1 MSIPLPNR
9 KLPLNDTINYK
20 QLQTEMICWKQEEKR
35 IKTLRECF
43 SLDSVKY
50 SINIGWK
57 GGVYSQMCGHY
68 LHFDCYSSYKK
79 TLDESLSRSS
89 NVEYSCPM
97 CRQIANCV
105 LPVITLSATK
115 QHQQTTPNSAS
126 PSSFQLNPPFSLAH
140 SSLSNSPAK
149 LWILSSLADKQAHL
163 DEILN
168 EDNLSKQSIES
179 SNLNDRIIN
188 LLKTRPFSTPEFSS
202 KTLTQCKN
210 DALAIITLTTPLEFR
225 YIDQWSPL
233 GSSAPMTSPIDD
245 GKYNC
250 FFNTDW
256 NLFVFLQNFL

>member
-1 MSIPLPNR
+1 
-9 KLPLNDTINYK
+9 
-20 QLQTEMICWKQEEKR
+20 MICWKQEEKR

-115 QHQQTTPNSAS
+115 QHQQTTPSSAS

-245 GKYNC
+245 GK
-250 FFNTDW
+250 
-256 NLFVFLQNFL
+256 